1 MAAAVFLVV
10 SGAMR
15 MVRIG
20 VVLSGC
26 GYLDGSEIH
35 EAVLAGYFLEREGAE
50 LAWCA
55 PDVEQMHV
63 VNHLTGAE
71 VRGEARNVL
80 IESARIARGDIVAV
94 DKLKIAAI
102 DALVLPGGYGAAK
115 NLCDFATKGPQ
126 CAVHP
131 AVEALVQA
139 VHAAG
144 KPIGAI
150 CIAPALIARVLGKK
164 GPTLT
169 IGDDDKTAAALET
182 LGARHQVKEVHE
194 VVVDRALRLVST
206 PAYMLG
212 PRITDVAR
220 GIEALCREV
229 VSMAGATRARQP
241 A

>member
-1 MAAAVFLVV
+1 
-10 SGAMR
+10 
-15 MVRIG
+15 MVRVG

-26 GYLDGSEIH
+26 GYLDGAEIH
-35 EAVLAGYFLEREGAE
+35 EAVLAGYFLEAQGAE

-55 PDVEQMHV
+55 PDVEQLHV

-71 VRGEARNVL
+71 VRGERRNVL
-80 IESARIARGDIVAV
+80 VESARIARGDIVAV
-94 DKLKIAAI
+94 DKLKVAAI

-115 NLCDFATKGPQ
+115 NLCDFATKGPA
-126 CAVHP
+126 CSVHP
-131 AVEALVQA
+131 GVESLLRS

-150 CIAPALIARVLGKK
+150 CIAPALIARVLGPQ

-169 IGDDDKTAAALET
+169 IGDDATTARALET
-182 LGARHQVKEVHE
+182 LGARHQTKGVHE
-194 VVVDRALRLVST
+194 IVIDRALKLVST

-220 GIEALCREV
+220 GIEELCREV
-229 VSMAGATRARQP
+229 LAMARTP
-241 A
+241 AGVR